1 MSLINTENI
10 GNGRAPDIVVSLNF
24 DENVAVVGT
33 PLTHA
38 DASWTGARHNSCGHA
53 LKGKGP

>member
-24 DENVAVVGT
+24 DENVAVAGNAA
-33 PLTHA
+33 HA
-38 DASWTGARHNSCGHA
+38 R
-53 LKGKGP
+53 